1 MTNEP
6 LVSSAVFDYLRQLQV
21 EPYTKLNDSARDQLG
36 DGVRLIALFAGDV
49 FSTCKAGLRISVLSG
64 QVSLETTGSLLDLEA
79 TRERTVLT
87 QEGDNRFVAR
97 ADAVMVLADAEFL
110 DTLSSWTEL
119 AAYAT
124 QSESAELVARL
135 LSIRHAIAFNRLPL
149 EHVMQALKLMTPRQV
164 KAGEVILTQGE
175 RGDAF
180 YLISSGRA
188 EIWKADIYDDEPQ
201 RVATL
206 GPEETFGDEAL
217 VIGGN
222 RNATVKMI
230 EDGELLVLG
239 EADFRKLMSQ
249 PLLEE
254 ITPEAVI
261 PMLGNGWKAV
271 DVRYAEEY
279 EDGHIQDAIHLPL
292 PELRARVDAM
302 LDRNGKYITVCL
314 SGKRSSVA
322 AFLLKQR
329 GYRVMSMKGGMS
341 DWPGEVA
348 C

>member
-6 LVSSAVFDYLRQLQV
+6 LVSSAVFDYLRQQGV

-49 FSTCKAGLRISVLSG
+49 FSTCKSGLRISVLSG
-64 QVSLETTGSLLDLEA
+64 QISLEPASSLLDLET

-119 AAYAT
+119 AAYASQT
-124 QSESAELVARL
+124 ESAELAARL
-135 LSIRHAIAFNRLPL
+135 LSIRHAIAFSRLPL
-149 EHVMQALKLMTPRQV
+149 EHVLQALRLMQPRPV
-164 KAGEVILTQGE
+164 KAGEVIVTQGE

-180 YLISSGRA
+180 YLIVAGRA
-188 EIWKADIYDDEPQ
+188 EIWKADIYDDAPQ
-201 RVATL
+201 LVATL

-239 EADFRKLMSQ
+239 EQDFRKLMSQ

-254 ITPEAVI
+254 IAPEAVM
-261 PMLGNGWKAV
+261 PMLGNDWTAI
-271 DVRYAEEY
+271 DVRYAEEF

-292 PELRARVDAM
+292 PELRANADAM
-302 LDRNGKYITVCL
+302 LNKSGKYITVCL

-341 DWPGEVA
+341 DWPGEVV